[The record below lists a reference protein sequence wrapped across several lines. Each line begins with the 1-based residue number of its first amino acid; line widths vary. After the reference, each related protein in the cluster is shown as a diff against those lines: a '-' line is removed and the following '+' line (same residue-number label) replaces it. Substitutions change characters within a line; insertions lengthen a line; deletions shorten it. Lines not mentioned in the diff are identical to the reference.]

1 MRKLIEGSM
10 AVAEAIKRSRPHVVS
25 AYPITPQTH
34 IVEDLAQMV
43 ADGELEAQFI
53 NVESEHSAASLVLGA
68 AATGARA
75 FTATSSQGLL
85 LMVEVLYNI
94 AGLRLP
100 VVLTCANR
108 AVSSPLSIWND
119 HQDSMAARDTGW
131 IQLYA
136 EDNQE
141 VADLHFQAYKIGEDR
156 RVLLPVMVCMDGFV
170 LTHAFEPVDLPE
182 QEEMDAWLPPYDP
195 PFKLDVDDPITLGA
209 FCEPSRYMETRY
221 HLAHA
226 MEQAKPVIEEVAQSF
241 GETFGRYAG
250 GLIEAYR
257 MEDAT
262 DVFVGMGSMMSN
274 VKDAVDELRDEG
286 HAVGALRVRCFRPFP
301 AEALCEALRGAER
314 VAVLEKAVSLGV
326 GGALSHEL
334 RSTLAINGGQQQVF
348 GFVVGLGGRDITA
361 PWMRRIHERMRGPIV
376 DGLFADLYPD
386 LLSDELVEAW
396 QAGWGVTAL
405 TGTKE

>member
-1 MRKLIEGSM
+1 MRKVIEGSM
-10 AVAEAIKRSRPHVVS
+10 AVAEAVKRCRPEVIS

-43 ADGELEAQFI
+43 ADGELKCEFV
-53 NVESEHSAASLVLGA
+53 NVESEHSAASVVLGA
-68 AATGARA
+68 AASGART
-75 FTATSSQGLL
+75 FTASSSQGLL

-100 VVLTCANR
+100 MVLTCANR

-141 VADLHFQAYKIGEDR
+141 VADLHFQAYKIAEDR

-170 LTHAFEPVDLPE
+170 LTHAFEPVELPE
-182 QEEMDAWLPPYDP
+182 QEEINAWLPPYDP
-195 PFKLDVDDPITLGA
+195 PFKLDVNDPVTLGA
-209 FCEPSRYMETRY
+209 FCEPKCYMETRY
-221 HLAHA
+221 HIAHA
-226 MEQAKPVIEEVAQSF
+226 MEQAKSVIEEVARSF
-241 GETFGRYAG
+241 GDTFGRYTG
-250 GLIEAYR
+250 GLVEPYR
-257 MEDAT
+257 LDDAT
-262 DVFVGMGSMMSN
+262 DVFVGMGSMMTN
-274 VKDAVDELRDEG
+274 VKNAVDELREEG

-301 AEALCEALRGAER
+301 AEALCEALRGAQR
-314 VAVLEKAVSLGV
+314 VAVLEKAVSLGA

-334 RSTLAINGGQQQVF
+334 RSVLTMNGGQQQVS
-348 GFVVGLGGRDITA
+348 GFVVGLGGRDVTDT
-361 PWMRRIHERMRGPIV
+361 WLRRIYEHMQGPPV
-376 DGLFADLYPD
+376 EGVFADLYPD
-386 LLSDELVEAW
+386 LLSDELAEAW
-396 QAGWGVTAL
+396 QAQWRAAAL

>member
-1 MRKLIEGSM
+1 MRKVIEGSM
-10 AVAEAIKRSRPHVVS
+10 AVAEAVKRCRPHVIS

-43 ADGELEAQFI
+43 ADGDLVSEFV

-85 LMVEVLYNI
+85 LMLEVLYNI

-119 HQDSMAARDTGW
+119 HQDAMAARDTGW

-141 VADLHFQAYKIGEDR
+141 VADLHFQAYKIAEDR

-182 QEEMDAWLPPYDP
+182 QDEINAWLPPYEP
-195 PFKLDVDDPITLGA
+195 LFKLDVNDPITLGA

-221 HLAHA
+221 HLAYA
-226 MEQAKPVIEEVAQSF
+226 MEQAKGVVEEVARSF
-241 GETFGRYAG
+241 GDTFGRHSG
-250 GLIEAYR
+250 GLIETYR
-257 MEDAT
+257 TEDAT

-274 VKDAVDELRDEG
+274 VKDVVDELRDEG

-301 AEALCEALRGAER
+301 TEALREALRGAER
-314 VAVLEKAVSLGV
+314 VAILEKAISLGA

-334 RSTLAINGGQQQVF
+334 RSVLAMDGGHQRVF
-348 GFVVGLGGRDITA
+348 GFVVGLGGRDVTA
-361 PWMRRIHERMRGPIV
+361 AWVRRIHERMRGPVV
-376 DGLFADLYPD
+376 DGLFADLYAD

-396 QAGWGVTAL
+396 QAQWGAGIVSS
-405 TGTKE
+405 K

>member
-1 MRKLIEGSM
+1 MRKVIEGSM
-10 AVAEAIKRSRPHVVS
+10 AVAEAVKRCRPEVIS

-43 ADGELEAQFI
+43 ADGELRCEFV

-68 AATGARA
+68 AATGART

-100 VVLTCANR
+100 MVLTCANR

-141 VADLHFQAYKIGEDR
+141 VADLHFQAYKIAEDR

-182 QEEMDAWLPPYDP
+182 QEEVNAWLPPYEP
-195 PFKLDVDDPITLGA
+195 AFKLDVNDPITLGA
-209 FCEPSRYMETRY
+209 FCEPKFYMETRY
-221 HLAHA
+221 HIAYA
-226 MEQAKPVIEEVAQSF
+226 MEQAKAVVEEVARSF
-241 GETFGRYAG
+241 GDTFGRYTG
-250 GLIEAYR
+250 GLVEPYR
-257 MEDAT
+257 LEDAT
-262 DVFVGMGSMMSN
+262 DVFVGMGSMMTN
-274 VKDAVDELRDEG
+274 VKNAVDQLREEG

-301 AEALCEALRGAER
+301 AEAFCEALRGAQR
-314 VAVLEKAVSLGV
+314 VAVLEKAVSLGA

-334 RSTLAINGGQQQVF
+334 RSVLTMNGGHQQVS
-348 GFVVGLGGRDITA
+348 GFVVGLGGRDVTET
-361 PWMRRIHERMRGPIV
+361 WLRRIYEHMQGPPVEGI
-376 DGLFADLYPD
+376 FADLYPD

-396 QAGWGVTAL
+396 QAQWGAAAL
-405 TGTKE
+405 TGAKE